1 MHQTDVVS
9 GTFDSNGLL
18 EASIP
23 DGTNPTF
30 TIVLST
36 AFTGSVND
44 ILDADNDGNV
54 DDPSIFGTVLDAIG
68 LPLDAGTEETH
79 IIGSS
84 LGGTDFKFF
93 AGIYLVFRDSCFGQ
107 LYAASSLP
115 AILDSSLVTY
125 SSSDFSV
132 GNPFL
137 ITIGSVNPGIS
148 PTTI

>member
-1 MHQTDVVS
+1 MHQTDSVS

-18 EASIP
+18 QASIP

-44 ILDADNDGNV
+44 VLDADNDGNV
-54 DDPSIFGTVLDAIG
+54 DDPSVFGTVLDAIG
-68 LPLDAGTEETH
+68 IPLNAGTEETH
-79 IIGSS
+79 IIGAS

-107 LYAASSLP
+107 LYAASSLQ

-125 SSSDFSV
+125 SVSDFTD
-132 GNPFL
+132 GNPFQFTL
-137 ITIGSVNPGIS
+137 GAVNAGIS